1 MKVVTVAHLSG
12 CLLKVKER
20 SENKYLGCH
29 SSVGKNVNVLPLQ
42 ASMRWIL
49 DIFLL

>member
-20 SENKYLGCH
+20 PENKYLGCH
-29 SSVGKNVNVLPLQ
+29 SSVGKSVLPLQ
-42 ASMRWIL
+42 VSMRWIL
-49 DIFLL
+49 AVFLL